1 VRDQA
6 EMLRALVAAKKIE
19 KKSVQPFLSNG
30 KKCKSISFVSGKGGV
45 GKTNISLYYAI
56 ALAMNGKKVLLL
68 DADLGLANIHILLGI
83 APKRSI
89 ADVIENRCTIMETL
103 ITGPFGISII
113 PGASGLESL
122 ANIEQG
128 RLAFLINQFHELESN
143 FDFILVDTAAGIAN
157 SVINI
162 ATKTD
167 LAILMMTP
175 DPTSLADAY
184 AMVKILF
191 ERGQRKIG
199 TIVNMAMS
207 EKEGMET
214 FDRINAV
221 VIKFLKEPIEFFG
234 VLPMNRELQ
243 RLIRMQKLIIE
254 KRNDEFMSKIEKI
267 SKISLGITVTEKES
281 FFSRFLQNMKNV
293 S

>member
-1 VRDQA
+1 VKDQA
-6 EMLRALVAAKKIE
+6 EKLRELVASIGIE
-19 KKSVQPFLSNG
+19 KQQKSIIRVNR
-30 KKCKSISFVSGKGGV
+30 KECKSISFVSGKGGV
-45 GKTNISLYYAI
+45 GKTNVSLYYAMS
-56 ALAMNGKKVLLL
+56 LASSGKKVLLL

-83 APKRSI
+83 APRQSI
-89 ADVIENRCTIMETL
+89 ADVFENRCTIMDTL

-122 ANIEQG
+122 ANIDQN
-128 RLAFLINQFHELESN
+128 RLSFLINQFHELEKN
-143 FDFILVDTAAGIAN
+143 YDFILIDTAAGIGA

-162 ATKTD
+162 AAKTD

-184 AMVKILF
+184 AVVKLLY
-191 ERGQRKIG
+191 ERGQRRIG
-199 TIVNMAMS
+199 TIVNMVMS

-221 VIKFLKEPIEFFG
+221 VIKFLKEPLEFLG

-243 RLIRMQKLIIE
+243 RFIRMQRLMTE
-254 KRNDEFMSKIEKI
+254 KRNDEFFLRVSKI
-267 SKISLGITVTEKES
+267 SKSLIGLVAIEKEG
-281 FFSRFLQNMKNV
+281 FFERFLKNV
-293 S
+293 KRN